1 MKSQLCQ
8 PENLANL
15 KPYHKQLWN
24 YKIVVQFLV
33 QLLYTIGTLNR
44 TKLLPTSN
52 IIIMKQMQ
60 SWTNEDIDQFVDLV
74 KQYHKDFRQIALEMN
89 RTYNQV
95 RSQYYNLHRKSD
107 TPKQS
112 KQAPVEKKNISTES
126 KILNQQLQCTTKSS
140 TNDSTDENQTIDLL
154 KKYLSAI

>member
-1 MKSQLCQ
+1 
-8 PENLANL
+8 
-15 KPYHKQLWN
+15 
-24 YKIVVQFLV
+24 
-33 QLLYTIGTLNR
+33 
-44 TKLLPTSN
+44 
-52 IIIMKQMQ
+52 MKQMQ

-112 KQAPVEKKNISTES
+112 KQPLVERKNIPTES
-126 KILNQQLQCTTKSS
+126 KILNQLQCMTKSS